1 MSMTLILGGARSGKS
16 RFAQELAAR
25 LKKRVLFVAT
35 CEPLD
40 EEMSARIKAHQKS
53 RPRNWKTLETPT
65 DITEAMRGKIGDAEV
80 IIIDCMTLLVSNLM
94 GTEEPDWES
103 LEKKVTGEL
112 DKLVA
117 FTRTS
122 KAHFIIVSNE
132 VGLGLVPPYRAGRVY
147 RDALGMANQM
157 LASNADEVYFMVAG
171 IPIQLKAQPTQK
183 LTKSGRTRSRSW

>member
-25 LKKRVLFVAT
+25 LSNRGLFVAT

-40 EEMSARIKAHQKS
+40 EEMNARIKAHQMS

-65 DITEAMRGKIGDAEV
+65 DVAKAMKGKIGDAEV
-80 IIIDCMTLLVSNLM
+80 VIIDCMTLLVSNLM
-94 GTEEPDWES
+94 GTEEQDSEA

-112 DKLVA
+112 ENLVA
-117 FTRTS
+117 FMRTS

-132 VGLGLVPPYRAGRVY
+132 VGLGLVPPYPAGRVY

-171 IPIQLKAQPTQK
+171 IPISLKGGQSQ
-183 LTKSGRTRSRSW
+183 